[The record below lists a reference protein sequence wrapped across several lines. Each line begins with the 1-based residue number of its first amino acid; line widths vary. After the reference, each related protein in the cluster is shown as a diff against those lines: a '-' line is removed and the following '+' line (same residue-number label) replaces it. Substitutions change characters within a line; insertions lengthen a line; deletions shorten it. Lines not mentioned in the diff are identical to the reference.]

1 MKTHPCKTIIALAAT
16 AALGFSALVLPVSA
30 LAATPPPPPTV
41 SKAASKPLQ
50 AMQAAS
56 QAKNWAEV
64 IAKGKD
70 VEALPNKTPY
80 DTYVMHQFLG
90 IAYVQMQR
98 YDEAIPSFQVQLDS
112 GFLSPEDTS
121 RVQRAMVSLNYQA
134 KKWPEAVTAGRVV
147 IGSGKAN
154 AETYFM
160 IAHSQYFQNLH
171 KDVVGTVRQYLD
183 EAASRNEKPE
193 ENCLI
198 INSQSAIQIGDT
210 KVIVAAYELLVQY
223 YPKPGYW
230 RDLMIMERDA
240 LSRGT
245 TSDVVTLN
253 LYRLMREVDA
263 LKDGNDFLEMAQLAV
278 QLGSPGEAVDAINRG
293 NAANVF
299 QSDNE
304 KSAAKTQMQTA
315 QKLAETDRAGLA
327 KFDNEAKAA
336 KAGEADVRL
345 GQAYLSYD
353 DAEQAVA
360 AIQRGIAKGS
370 LRNADE
376 AQILLG
382 ISLLRLGRKDDAV
395 AAFKATKGTDARLG
409 ELARLWSLRA
419 RA

>member
-1 MKTHPCKTIIALAAT
+1 MKTYSCKTIIALAAT
-16 AALGFSALVLPVSA
+16 AALGFSGLVLPLSA
-30 LAATPPPPPTV
+30 LAAAPPPPPSV
-41 SKAASKPLQ
+41 SKAATKPLQ

-64 IAKGKD
+64 IAKSKD

-80 DTYVMHQFLG
+80 DVYVMHQFLG

-98 YDEAIPSFQVQLDS
+98 YEEAIPSFQLQLDS

-121 RVQRAMVSLNYQA
+121 RIQRALVSLNYQA

-147 IGSGKAN
+147 IASGKAN

-171 KDVVGTVRQYLD
+171 KDVVGTVKQYLD
-183 EAASRNEKPE
+183 EAATRNEKPE

-198 INSQSAIQIGDT
+198 INSQSQIQLGES
-210 KVIVAAYELLVQY
+210 KGIVSAYELLVQY

-230 RDLMIMERDA
+230 RDLMVMERDV

-245 TSDVVTLN
+245 SSDVVTLN

-263 LKDGNDFLEMAQLAV
+263 LKDGNDYLEMAQLAV

-293 NAANVF
+293 TAANIF
-299 QSDNE
+299 SSDNE
-304 KSAAKTQMQTA
+304 KSAAKTQLQTA
-315 QKLAETDRAGLA
+315 QRLSDTDRAGLA
-327 KFDNEAKAA
+327 KFETEAKAA

-345 GQAYLSYD
+345 GQAYLSYN
-353 DAEQAVA
+353 DAEQAVT

-382 ISLLRLGRKDDAV
+382 ISLLRLGRKDEAV

>member
-1 MKTHPCKTIIALAAT
+1 MKTYPSKTIIALAAT
-16 AALGFSALVLPVSA
+16 AALGLSGVVLPVSA
-30 LAATPPPPPTV
+30 FAAAPPPPPTV
-41 SKAASKPLQ
+41 SRAASKPLQ

-64 IAKGKD
+64 IAKGKEVD
-70 VEALPNKTPY
+70 ALANKTPY
-80 DTYVMHQFLG
+80 DVYVMHQFLG
-90 IAYVQMQR
+90 IAYVQTQR
-98 YDEAIPSFQVQLDS
+98 YEEAIPSFQGQLDS
-112 GFLSPEDTS
+112 GFLPPEDVS
-121 RVQRAMVSLNYQA
+121 RIQRALVSLNYQS
-134 KKWPEAVTAGRVV
+134 KKWPAAVTAGRAV
-147 IGSGKAN
+147 IASGKAN

-160 IAHSQYFQNLH
+160 VAHSQYFQDLH
-171 KDVVGTVRQYLD
+171 QDVVGTVKQYLD

-198 INSQSAIQIGDT
+198 INSQSQIQLGESKGI
-210 KVIVAAYELLVQY
+210 IAAYELLVQH

-263 LKDGNDFLEMAQLAV
+263 LKDGNDYLEMAQLAV
-278 QLGSPGEAVDAINRG
+278 QQGSPGEAVDAINRG
-293 NAANVF
+293 SAANVF
-299 QSDNE
+299 VSENE
-304 KSAAKTQMQTA
+304 KSAAKTQLQTA

-327 KFDNEAKAA
+327 KFETEAKAA

-353 DAEQAVA
+353 DAEQAVT

-382 ISLLRLGRKDDAV
+382 ISLLRLGRKDDA
-395 AAFKATKGTDARLG
+395 ATAFKATKGTDARLG
-409 ELARLWSLRA
+409 ELARLWALRA

>member
-1 MKTHPCKTIIALAAT
+1 
-16 AALGFSALVLPVSA
+16 
-30 LAATPPPPPTV
+30 
-41 SKAASKPLQ
+41 
-50 AMQAAS
+50 
-56 QAKNWAEV
+56 
-64 IAKGKD
+64 
-70 VEALPNKTPY
+70 
-80 DTYVMHQFLG
+80 
-90 IAYVQMQR
+90 
-98 YDEAIPSFQVQLDS
+98 
-112 GFLSPEDTS
+112 
-121 RVQRAMVSLNYQA
+121 
-134 KKWPEAVTAGRVV
+134 
-147 IGSGKAN
+147 
-154 AETYFM
+154 
-160 IAHSQYFQNLH
+160 
-171 KDVVGTVRQYLD
+171 
-183 EAASRNEKPE
+183 
-193 ENCLI
+193 
-198 INSQSAIQIGDT
+198 
-210 KVIVAAYELLVQY
+210 
-223 YPKPGYW
+223 
-230 RDLMIMERDA
+230 MIMERDA

-245 TSDVVTLN
+245 TSDGVTLN

-327 KFDNEAKAA
+327 KFDTEAKAA

-353 DAEQAVA
+353 DPEQAVA